1 VYASRYLAI
10 PLLFLWRKARQA
22 KIVTLQCLKTKQS
35 DMQKPIIIAF
45 CGLAQSGK
53 STAMQAVRHFIH
65 KNSPKA
71 AVYTLNFADPL
82 KEAYRAI
89 TGEFFLDVAEYKNAP
104 SAMFEG
110 LTNRQVIQKIG
121 TDALRN
127 SFDKRIWIRCLQKK
141 IENLAITEHG
151 HECYILIG
159 DLRFA
164 NEADWVIGNNGI
176 IVQIQ
181 RKGVVSDGHESEGT
195 TLIPG
200 YLIKNDGT
208 LEELYEKINNLC
220 WAVLMPEKK
229 SVLPEMPDGTLDGF
243 VRSWQDNFRIL
254 EKNRLDNL
262 SLYLR
267 LVNEEALEVLQEAG
281 KVADGSSDLHL
292 RQELLDLIWV
302 ALGAAISY
310 GITKQQLREGF
321 ERLYLANGTKSTSDK
336 AEADAYA
343 EEVRGTV
350 HECKDGYYFIVKDG
364 KIQKGP
370 RYRKA

>member
-1 VYASRYLAI
+1 
-10 PLLFLWRKARQA
+10 
-22 KIVTLQCLKTKQS
+22 
-35 DMQKPIIIAF
+35 MQKPIIIAF

-53 STAMQAVRHFIH
+53 STAMQAVRNFIH
-65 KNSPKA
+65 RNHPKA

-89 TGEFFLDVAEYKNAP
+89 TGEAFLDNAEYKNAP
-104 SAMFEG
+104 SAMFDG

-127 SFDKRIWIRCLQKK
+127 SFDKRIWIKCLQKK
-141 IENLAITEHG
+141 VEGIAQNG
-151 HECYILIG
+151 HESYILIS

-164 NEADWVIGNNGI
+164 NEADWVISNNGI
-176 IVQIQ
+176 IIQ
-181 RKGVVSDGHESEGT
+181 VHRKGVVSDGHESEST
-195 TLIPG
+195 VLIPG

-220 WAVLMPEKK
+220 WAVLMPEKQNT
-229 SVLPEMPDGTLDGF
+229 LPVMPDGTIDGF

-281 KVADGSSDLHL
+281 KVADGSSDLPL

-310 GITKQQLREGF
+310 GMTKQQLREGF

-336 AEADAYA
+336 AEADEYA
-343 EEVRGTV
+343 QQVGGTV
-350 HECKDGYYFIVKDG
+350 HECKDGFYFIVKDG

>member
-1 VYASRYLAI
+1 
-10 PLLFLWRKARQA
+10 
-22 KIVTLQCLKTKQS
+22 
-35 DMQKPIIIAF
+35 MQKPIIIAF

-53 STAMQAVRHFIH
+53 STAMRAVRQFL
-65 KNSPKA
+65 KANAPNA
-71 AVYTLNFADPL
+71 AVHELSFAEPL

-89 TGEFFLDVAEYKNAP
+89 TGEAFLDVAEYKNAP

-110 LTNRQVIQKIG
+110 LTNRQVIQKMG

-127 SFDKRIWIRCLQKK
+127 SFDKRVWIKCLQKK
-141 IENLAITEHG
+141 VEGIAQNG
-151 HECYILIG
+151 HESYVLIS

-164 NEADWVIGNNGI
+164 NEADWVISNNGI
-176 IVQIQ
+176 IVQIR
-181 RKGVVSDGHESEGT
+181 RKGVVSDGHESEDT
-195 TLIPG
+195 VLIPG

-220 WAVLMPEKK
+220 WAVVMPEKK
-229 SVLPEMPDGTLDGF
+229 DKSPEMPDGTLDGF

-262 SLYLR
+262 LLYIR
-267 LVNEEALEVLQEAG
+267 LVHEESNEVLQAAEMVSEG
-281 KVADGSSDLHL
+281 RGDMHL

-310 GITKQQLREGF
+310 GMTKQQLREGF
-321 ERLYLANGTKSTSDK
+321 ERLYLANSTKSTSHK
-336 AEADAYA
+336 IEADAYA
-343 EEVRGTV
+343 GEVGGTV

>member
-1 VYASRYLAI
+1 
-10 PLLFLWRKARQA
+10 
-22 KIVTLQCLKTKQS
+22 
-35 DMQKPIIIAF
+35 MQKPIIIAF

-310 GITKQQLREGF
+310 GMTKQQLREGF

-343 EEVRGTV
+343 EQVGGTV
-350 HECKDGYYFIVKDG
+350 HGCKDGYYFIVKDG

>member
-1 VYASRYLAI
+1 
-10 PLLFLWRKARQA
+10 
-22 KIVTLQCLKTKQS
+22 
-35 DMQKPIIIAF
+35 MQKPTIIAF

-53 STAMQAVRHFIH
+53 STAMQAVRQFIH
-65 KNSPKA
+65 NNSPKA
-71 AVYTLNFADPL
+71 AVYTLSFAEPL

-127 SFDKRIWIRCLQKK
+127 SFDKRIWIKCLQKK
-141 IENLAITEHG
+141 IENLAITEYG

-164 NEADWVIGNNGI
+164 NEADWVISNNGI
-176 IVQIQ
+176 IIQVQ
-181 RKGVVSDGHESEGT
+181 RKGVVSDGHESEST
-195 TLIPG
+195 VLIPG

-281 KVADGSSDLHL
+281 KVADGSSDLPL

-310 GITKQQLREGF
+310 GMTKQQLREGF
-321 ERLYLANGTKSTSDK
+321 ERLYIANGTKSTSDR
-336 AEADAYA
+336 AEADEYA
-343 EEVRGTV
+343 QQVGGTV
-350 HECKDGYYFIVKDG
+350 HECKDGYYFITKNG

>member
-1 VYASRYLAI
+1 
-10 PLLFLWRKARQA
+10 
-22 KIVTLQCLKTKQS
+22 
-35 DMQKPIIIAF
+35 MQKPIIIAF

-53 STAMQAVRHFIH
+53 STAMQAVRQFIH
-65 KNSPKA
+65 NNSPKA

-104 SAMFEG
+104 SAMFDG
-110 LTNRQVIQKIG
+110 MTNRQVIQKIG

-127 SFDKRIWIRCLQKK
+127 SFDKRIWIKCLQKK

-164 NEADWVIGNNGI
+164 NEADWVISNNGI
-176 IVQIQ
+176 IVQVQ
-181 RKGVVSDGHESEGT
+181 RKGVVSDGHESEST
-195 TLIPG
+195 VLVPG
-200 YLIKNDGT
+200 HLIKNNGT

-243 VRSWQDNFRIL
+243 VRYWQDNFRIL

-281 KVADGSSDLHL
+281 KVADGSSDLNL

-310 GITKQQLREGF
+310 GMTKQQLREGF
-321 ERLYLANGTKSTSDK
+321 ERLYIANGTKSTSDR
-336 AEADAYA
+336 AEADGYA
-343 EEVRGTV
+343 QQVGGTV

>member
-1 VYASRYLAI
+1 
-10 PLLFLWRKARQA
+10 
-22 KIVTLQCLKTKQS
+22 
-35 DMQKPIIIAF
+35 MQKPIIIAF

-53 STAMQAVRHFIH
+53 STAVRAVRQFL
-65 KNSPKA
+65 KANAPNA
-71 AVYTLNFADPL
+71 AVHELSFAEPL
-82 KEAYRAI
+82 KETYRAI
-89 TGEFFLDVAEYKNAP
+89 TGEAFLDVAEYKNAP

-127 SFDKRIWIRCLQKK
+127 SFDKRIWIKCLQKK
-141 IENLAITEHG
+141 VEGIAQNG
-151 HECYILIG
+151 HESYILIS

-164 NEADWVIGNNGI
+164 NEADWVIRNNGI
-176 IVQIQ
+176 VVQIQ
-181 RKGVVSDGHESEGT
+181 RKGVVSDGHESENT
-195 TLIPG
+195 TVVYGSDKTVLVPG
-200 YLIKNDGT
+200 HIIKNDGT

-220 WAVLMPEKK
+220 WAVLMPQKQNT
-229 SVLPEMPDGTLDGF
+229 SPVMPDGTIDGF

-310 GITKQQLREGF
+310 GMTKQQMREGF
-321 ERLYLANGTKSTSDK
+321 ERLYVANGTKSTSNK
-336 AEADAYA
+336 AEADEYA
-343 EEVRGTV
+343 QQVGGTV
-350 HECKDGYYFIVKDG
+350 HECKDGYYFITKNG

>member
-1 VYASRYLAI
+1 
-10 PLLFLWRKARQA
+10 
-22 KIVTLQCLKTKQS
+22 
-35 DMQKPIIIAF
+35 MQKPVIIAF

-53 STAMQAVRHFIH
+53 TTAMRAVRHFIQ

-71 AVYTLNFADPL
+71 AVYTLSFAEPL

-104 SAMFEG
+104 SAMFDG
-110 LTNRQVIQKIG
+110 LTNRQVIQKMG

-127 SFDKRIWIRCLQKK
+127 SFDKRIWIKCLQKK

-159 DLRFA
+159 DLRFV
-164 NEADWVIGNNGI
+164 NEADWVISNNGI
-176 IVQIQ
+176 IVQIR
-181 RKGVVSDGHESEGT
+181 RKGVVSDGHESEDT
-195 TLIPG
+195 VLIPG

-220 WAVLMPEKK
+220 WAVLMPQKQ
-229 SVLPEMPDGTLDGF
+229 STSPEMPDGTIDGF

-262 SLYLR
+262 LLYIR
-267 LVNEEALEVLQEAG
+267 LVHEESNEVLQAAEMVSEG
-281 KVADGSSDLHL
+281 RGDMHL
-292 RQELLDLIWV
+292 RQELLDLVWV

-310 GITKQQLREGF
+310 GMTKQQLREGF

-343 EEVRGTV
+343 EEVGGTV